1 MASVHKLCTLA
12 IQLCTHALTEFSP
25 VYTLQNSLRP
35 VYTIDQ
41 GLLYTLANFIE
52 LCTLAIILCTLAI
65 IFCQKYVIV
74 YTDH

>member
-12 IQLCTHALTEFSP
+12 INLCTHALGKFSP
-25 VYTLQNSLRP
+25 VYTLKNSLRP

-41 GLLYTLANFIE
+41 GLVYILANFM
-52 LCTLAIILCTLAI
+52 L
-65 IFCQKYVIV
+65 FV